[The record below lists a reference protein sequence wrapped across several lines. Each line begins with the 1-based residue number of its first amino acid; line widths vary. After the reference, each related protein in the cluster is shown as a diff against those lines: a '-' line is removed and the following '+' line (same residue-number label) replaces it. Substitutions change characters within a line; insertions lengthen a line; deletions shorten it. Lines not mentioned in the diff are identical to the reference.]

1 MSASRFAHHARQ
13 TLEAEGYRIHSGTV
27 ADGLELVGRFWFTW
41 SVPAMADC
49 EVGPTCSGPWDAWA
63 SALDHR
69 LSNSRIEVHQV
80 GVVSSPLEPFHP
92 AVVPEEVLD
101 ARSFAARYGLSE
113 DVASAQIDR
122 LRAQAIYMNN
132 LYQVNVEV
140 VNAPFGEET
149 GDVFWLSIK
158 RRDRSPVHDWRELQQ
173 IKNMIVGEE
182 HEAFEV
188 YPAESRLVDTANQYH
203 LWVFKDAAVR
213 LPVGYRKREV
223 MSDAEAAAVG
233 AGQRG
238 FAAWPKQ
245 S

>member
-1 MSASRFAHHARQ
+1 MSSSRFAHHIRQ
-13 TLEAEGYRIHSGTV
+13 TLEAEGYRIHSGTR
-27 ADGLELVGRFWFTW
+27 ADGPELVGRFWFTW
-41 SVPAMADC
+41 SVSGMADC

-69 LSNSRIEVHQV
+69 LSNSRIDVDQV
-80 GVVSSPLEPFHP
+80 GMASSPLQPFHP
-92 AVVPEEVLD
+92 AVVPKEVLN

-113 DVASAQIDR
+113 EVASTQINR
-122 LRAQAIYMNN
+122 LRAQTIYMNDR
-132 LYQVNVEV
+132 YQVNVV
-140 VNAPFGEET
+140 VDAPFGEET
-149 GDVFWLSIK
+149 GDIIWLSIK
-158 RRDRSPVHDWRELQQ
+158 RRDKAPVHDWRELQQ

-213 LPVGYRKREV
+213 LPVGYRNREV
-223 MSDAEAAAVG
+223 MGDTEAAAVG

-238 FAAWPKQ
+238 FAGMPER